1 MISFSTQ
8 LTLYEP
14 GLPDGIFSYQTPQ
27 FWYILKG
34 LFEIFVVICF
44 ILRQFMTSYIF
55 QFIFSSFLVY
65 CIIKLWQ
72 PWNEL
77 LLARLHTQQGF
88 MPFETRFWAKVSI
101 CV

>member
-34 LFEIFVVICF
+34 LFGNFCGHLLYFKTIYDKLYFSI
-44 ILRQFMTSYIF
+44 YIF
-55 QFIFSSFLVY
+55 LIFG
-65 CIIKLWQ
+65 
-72 PWNEL
+72 L
-77 LLARLHTQQGF
+77 LYHKTLATLERTATSQTAYSTRLHAF
-88 MPFETRFWAKVSI
+88 
-101 CV
+101 